1 MTDLGA
7 EYMALMQNRLAILAV
22 RARQKRE
29 NRVLRI
35 PLYCEG
41 HRTGVAI
48 ELMVMN
54 EDGEGQTVPDH
65 LLIYTV
71 PDLKADKPGTAE
83 NGHSYAGHQT
93 TGQSYTIHCGTCG
106 RAITRQNVKL
116 LRATIECVIMA
127 GRDPKSGW
135 RISIT

>member
-1 MTDLGA
+1 MTGLGA
-7 EYMALMQNRLAILAV
+7 EYIALMQNRLAILAV

-54 EDGEGQTVPDH
+54 EDGEGQTVPDY

-71 PDLKADKPGTAE
+71 PDAKADKPGTAE
-83 NGHSYAGHQT
+83 NGHSYAGTKPQVSPT
-93 TGQSYTIHCGTCG
+93 PSTAGRVAGQSAA
-106 RAITRQNVKL
+106 R
-116 LRATIECVIMA
+116 M
-127 GRDPKSGW
+127 
-135 RISIT
+135 